1 VERTHDRGGVC
12 HRGPFRSCSVRNG
25 LRGVGGDLNPL
36 LYKPNK
42 HSGLIWWPG
51 ITGGL
56 ERIEGEISSFP
67 AQSSPILT

>member
-1 VERTHDRGGVC
+1 
-12 HRGPFRSCSVRNG
+12 